1 MTKAGP
7 DLLSLIAT
15 PTSDGDHGDWPT
27 SDSDPEDQRQ
37 SNHVDDLVAEYL

>member
-15 PTSDGDHGDWPT
+15 PTSD
-27 SDSDPEDQRQ
+27 SDSEDQRQ
-37 SNHVDDLVAEYL
+37 SNHVDDLVAEDL